1 MLIVKYLFKL
11 LKAISSEA
19 KPWQL
24 AAGFV
29 LGMVMG
35 LTPLISLHNLF
46 ILAAILLLKVNIG
59 MALLALSVCSG
70 LAYLLD
76 PFFDTVGY
84 QVLTAGSL
92 QSFWVMLYNQPVVAL
107 TNFYNT
113 IVMGSLVLSVVLSLP
128 VYVGVQQFVLYYR
141 ENIHERIQKWKIVQV
156 LKSSKLYSVYQHVTK
171 FRGS

>member
-11 LKAISSEA
+11 LKSISSEA
-19 KPWQL
+19 EPWQL

-35 LTPLISLHNLF
+35 LTPLISLHNLI

-70 LAYLLD
+70 LAYLFD

-84 QVLTAGSL
+84 QVLTADSL
-92 QSFWVMLYNQPVVAL
+92 QSFWVMLYNQPAVAL

-141 ENIHERIQKWKIVQV
+141 KSIHERIQKWKVVQV